1 MPIQHLQNKFA
12 PGDEKRKFTEAIM
25 DKIKRLNNVASDLIQ
40 FAQPHNLSFQRIDI
54 HTIIDR
60 VLNLEL
66 SSLCYFCAKPEQE
79 NTEDKIL

>member
-1 MPIQHLQNKFA
+1 MSVQHLHNKFA
-12 PGDEKRKFTEAIM
+12 PGDEKREFTEAIM

-40 FAQPHNLSFQRIDI
+40 FTQPHNLSFQRIDI

-60 VLNLEL
+60 MLNLEL
-66 SSLCYFCAKPEQE
+66 SSLCYFYVKPEQE